1 MLRSRKRLISRNVIL
16 FVVAL
21 SMIVGASMAYAEGF
35 TRMGLIQ
42 RIPISGTAVRDTI
55 SGGDGNSANDM
66 AKGYLMW
73 TAAGN
78 EFWVRRNTSTRAT
91 FETNSLKVPA
101 DQQLVLTPLQA
112 VKSGDSYY
120 HVLEITGAAA
130 DTLFRV
136 QLWR

>member
-1 MLRSRKRLISRNVIL
+1 MLRTLKSLISRNVIL

-21 SMIVGASMAYAEGF
+21 AILPATVVHAEGF

-42 RIPISGTAVRDTI
+42 RIPISGTAVLDTI

-91 FETNSLKVPA
+91 FETNSLKVPS

-120 HVLEITGAAA
+120 HVLEFTGAAA